1 METMS
6 LGLAVFDERKMCA
19 VYDSTS
25 CLTALC
31 LLGRETAAL
40 SRAPSWLKLFSMLVH
55 TITDQTEK

>member
-40 SRAPSWLKLFSMLVH
+40 SHAPSWLRN
-55 TITDQTEK
+55 